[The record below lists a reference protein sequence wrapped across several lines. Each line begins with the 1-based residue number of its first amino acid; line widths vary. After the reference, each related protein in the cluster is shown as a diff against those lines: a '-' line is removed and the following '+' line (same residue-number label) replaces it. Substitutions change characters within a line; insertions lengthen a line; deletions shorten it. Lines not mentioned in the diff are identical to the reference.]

1 MTELRLR
8 LGANILPP
16 LPEGVIEVKPRGEK
30 QWTIR
35 FFFGVVRTVLK
46 YGIQRTG
53 FNNQE
58 KCEMSTG
65 FLAAYKKKLLSG
77 KGRGGRT

>member
-1 MTELRLR
+1 M
-8 LGANILPP
+8 
-16 LPEGVIEVKPRGEK
+16 
-30 QWTIR
+30 
-35 FFFGVVRTVLK
+35 VRTVLK

-77 KGRGGRT
+77 NPIFRGPNLEDGKKERSHGYRKQT